1 MRMTRLQR
9 LRARVAGQAGFT
21 LVELLVGMTIGM
33 VVVFAA
39 FTLMERSFVAAN
51 DIADRADA
59 AQRGRIAMDAV
70 TRQLRSQVC
79 FSGQLPLLAGSANSI
94 DFVTDLGDGTTSPE
108 RHVLTFTSGTNGYS
122 LTETDYPMTS
132 ANGATPVTWGTAR
145 TKTLLTGIAQNGSA
159 PFFKYLGFDATT
171 NPPTVSTLNSTLV
184 PDDFDNVTQIAVSFT
199 VKPAHAQT
207 SASRGSA
214 LSEQV
219 AVPQADPN
227 LSDPAKKVVSATC

>member
-108 RHVLTFTSGTNGYS
+108 RHVLTFRHMGH
-122 LTETDYPMTS
+122 
-132 ANGATPVTWGTAR
+132 GAHEDAADRDRPERQRA
-145 TKTLLTGIAQNGSA
+145 LLQ
-159 PFFKYLGFDATT
+159 
-171 NPPTVSTLNSTLV
+171 V
-184 PDDFDNVTQIAVSFT
+184 PGLRRDDE
-199 VKPAHAQT
+199 PADRLHAQLHAR
-207 SASRGSA
+207 S
-214 LSEQV
+214 
-219 AVPQADPN
+219 
-227 LSDPAKKVVSATC
+227 